1 MSVPSTPHST
11 GRGRSLLAQ
20 RALVAAVAAVLA
32 FTLDQV
38 TKELAA
44 SEIPLGAPVQVIG
57 DWVRLSHVHNSGTAF
72 GLLPGSAPVLAYLT
86 LPVLALIG
94 WTYLRSVGGSLL
106 AIVLLG
112 LVLGAGAGN
121 TLDRALQGY
130 VEDFIDIGLPGGVR
144 FWTFNLSDSALVS
157 GILLAF
163 LSQMFIERRAT
174 RADTRGVAH

>member
-1 MSVPSTPHST
+1 MSVQST
-11 GRGRSLLAQ
+11 GLRRTLLLQ
-20 RALVAAVAAVLA
+20 RALVAAVAAVIA
-32 FTLDQV
+32 FTVDRV

-44 SEIPLGAPVQVIG
+44 SQIPLGAHVEVIG
-57 DWVRLSHVHNSGTAF
+57 DWVRLSHLHNSGTAF
-72 GLLPGSAPVLAYLT
+72 GLLPGSAPVLAYVT

-94 WTYLRSVGGSLL
+94 WAYLRSVGSSLL

-144 FWTFNLSDSALVS
+144 FWMFNLSDSALVS

-163 LSQMFIERRAT
+163 LSQMLIERRTARAAT
-174 RADTRGVAH
+174 RRLAD

>member
-1 MSVPSTPHST
+1 MSVPSAPHAT
-11 GRGRSLLAQ
+11 GPGRSLLAK
-20 RALVAAVAAVLA
+20 RALVAAVAAVIA
-32 FTLDQV
+32 FTVDRV

-44 SEIPLGAPVQVIG
+44 SQIPHGAHLQVIG
-57 DWVRLSHVHNSGTAF
+57 DWVRLSHLHNSGTAF
-72 GLLPGSAPVLAYLT
+72 GLLPGSAPVLAYVT

-106 AIVLLG
+106 AITLLG

-144 FWTFNLSDSALVS
+144 FWMFNLSDSALVL
-157 GILLAF
+157 GILSALVPS
-163 LSQMFIERRAT
+163 LRSRRVPAPGPT
-174 RADTRGVAH
+174 